1 MNRKYNPRV
10 IKKKFTKLSKWV
22 TLVKKTVVYQKKK
35 LNFHAFKVPDYIAI
49 LAKTTDGKFAIVK
62 QYRPVHEKFLWELP
76 GGIVD
81 KKKPLKKIAIEET
94 KEETGLNVVKIKKLK
109 SCYSDTGRLMNK
121 IHFYYADCRQPK
133 KIRVEKGIKV
143 KFVNYTKLISMIKS
157 GNFGYHL
164 HLAAILLAKINNIKL

>member
-1 MNRKYNPRV
+1 MNRKYNTRI
-10 IKKKFTKLSKWV
+10 IKKKITKLSKWV
-22 TLVKKTVVYQKKK
+22 TLVKKTVIYKKKK
-35 LNFHAFKVPDYIAI
+35 LNFHAFKVHDYIAI

-81 KKKPLKKIAIEET
+81 QKKPLKKIAIDEV
-94 KEETGLNVVKIKKLK
+94 KEETGLIVIKIKKLK
-109 SCYSDTGRLMNK
+109 SCYSDTGRLINK

-133 KIRVEKGIKV
+133 KTYIEKGIKV
-143 KFVNYTKLISMIKS
+143 KFVNYLELISMIKG
-157 GNFGYHL
+157 GNFSYHL